1 MYTPLLGV
9 PLIGAPG
16 LMEWILIGLAVVIFF
31 GATKL
36 PKLGKGLGEGIRNF
50 KKGIKGELEEET
62 SPNETNDVAEI
73 TEKQNGEKDEGAG

>member
-1 MYTPLLGV
+1 MHTPLLGL

-16 LMEWILIGLAVVIFF
+16 LMEWILIGLAVVVFF

-50 KKGIKGELEEET
+50 KSALKE
-62 SPNETNDVAEI
+62 
-73 TEKQNGEKDEGAG
+73 GEKSESAEKKADESEKKPA